1 MTAKIK
7 LRSQLH
13 LMTGFM
19 AGFIFAFVLLLY
31 VYDVNRASPWCTS
44 SSTLPTATTAPL
56 ARFEEAPAARI
67 LCMVLTCPENVQ
79 SLARHVHATWG
90 KRCSRLVFVSSESYE
105 PLGVVQVVDPSGGG
119 YEDLWNKT
127 REGFRHIWQEYG
139 QDFDWYL
146 KADDDTYVIMENMQ
160 YLLSAY
166 DPTTPVYL
174 GYKMTRY
181 NVSYM
186 SGGASY
192 VLSRETLHRFMTQ
205 AYESE
210 VVCPQ
215 PKRMGIED
223 FYMGICLQNVGVH
236 LVDSAQALGGDDA
249 KHKFMPLDLES
260 YMSDSN
266 ATTPDWLRL
275 MSVSEVETGFNCCS
289 NYSVAFHYASPE
301 RMYLYEFL
309 LYHLRVFGRREP
321 SEHHTRHH
329 LTATDLMRRF
339 PLEDNS
345 FIKDLQKMSEKPD
358 NF

>member
-1 MTAKIK
+1 MAATFR
-7 LRSQLH
+7 LRTQLQ

-19 AGFIFAFVLLLY
+19 AGFIFAFALLLY
-31 VYDVNRASPWCTS
+31 VYDVNRATPWCTS
-44 SSTLPTATTAPL
+44 SATMATATATATTTPL
-56 ARFEEAPAARI
+56 DTRI

-105 PLGVVQVVDPSGGG
+105 PLGVVQVVDASGGG

-127 REGFRHIWQEYG
+127 REGFRHVWQEYG
-139 QDFDWYL
+139 QDYDWYL

-166 DPTTPVYL
+166 DPTSPVYL

-192 VLSRETLHRFMTQ
+192 VLSREALHRFMAQ
-205 AYESE
+205 AYDSE

-215 PKRMGIED
+215 PKRRSIED

-236 LVDSAQALGGDDA
+236 LVDSAQALEEDT

-260 YMSDSN
+260 YMYDSN

-309 LYHLRVFGRREP
+309 LYHLRVFGRPEP
-321 SEHHTRHH
+321 SEHGNRQHFTSS
-329 LTATDLMRRF
+329 DLMRRF
-339 PLEDNS
+339 PLEDNLY
-345 FIKDLQKMSEKPD
+345 IKDLQKMPEKPE